1 MSSLNL
7 YDTKSRSISA
17 FKPIKKGEV
26 GIYLC
31 GATVQAPPHIGH
43 IRSGVNFDILRR
55 WLIASGYKVNFI
67 RNVTDI
73 DDKILHKAVHE
84 EIPWWE
90 VAQKYE
96 RAFTDA
102 YNWLNVLPPT
112 YEPRATG
119 HITQMIELIDKLIE
133 NGSAYAPGNGDVY
146 LEVRKV
152 KNYLELSN
160 QKLDDLLVSDDADL
174 KYKKDPRDF
183 ALWKAAKKG
192 EPSWPTPW
200 GDGRPGWHIE
210 CSAMAHAYLGES
222 FDIHGGGLDLIFP
235 HHENEIAQSAS
246 AGFGFANTWMHNAWV
261 TTSGEKMS
269 KSLGNSLQVV
279 EILKKVRG
287 IELRW
292 YLGSAHYRSMLEFSF
307 EALNESATAFKRI
320 EAFLIRA
327 EAILGKAPEV
337 LIADEFAKAM
347 NDDLAV
353 PQALAFIAES
363 MRVGNSAAEDKKVI
377 AKAAGEIRGAL
388 SILGCD
394 PKDDA
399 FKSSNSND
407 AAIDGLIKL
416 ALEQRQ
422 AARERKD
429 FAAADQIRDQIAS
442 LGITV
447 EDTSNGPRWSY

>member
-1 MSSLNL
+1 VSALKL
-7 YDTKSRSISA
+7 YDTKTRQILE

-55 WLIASGYKVNFI
+55 WLIASGFKVTFV

-84 EIPWWE
+84 EIPWWQ
-90 VAQKYE
+90 VAMKYE

-102 YNWLNVLPPT
+102 YHALNVMPPT

-119 HITQMIELIDKLIE
+119 HITQMVELMQKLIE

-146 LEVRKV
+146 LEVRKL
-152 KNYLELSN
+152 KEYLTLSN
-160 QKLDDLLVSDDADL
+160 QKLDDLQSSEDADST
-174 KYKKDPRDF
+174 YKKDPRDF
-183 ALWKAAKKG
+183 ALWKAAKQG
-192 EPSWPTPW
+192 DPSWPTPW
-200 GDGRPGWHIE
+200 GQGRPGWHLE
-210 CSAMAHAYLGES
+210 CSAMAHAYLGEE

-235 HHENEIAQSAS
+235 HHENEIAQSQA
-246 AGFGFANTWMHNAWV
+246 AGYKFAHTWMHNAWV

-269 KSLGNSLQVV
+269 KSLGNSLRVV

-292 YLGSAHYRSMLEFSF
+292 YLASAHYRSMLEFSF
-307 EALNESATAFKRI
+307 EALAESATAFKRV
-320 EAFLIRA
+320 EAFLSRA
-327 EAILGKAPEV
+327 KAVVGEQ
-337 LIADEFAKAM
+337 IQTFISDEFKAAM

-353 PQALAFIAES
+353 PQSLALIAEY
-363 MRVGNSAAEDKKVI
+363 MKIGNSAGEDKKVL
-377 AKAAGEIRGAL
+377 AKTAGQIRGIL

-394 PKDDA
+394 PFDPHFTVSK
-399 FKSSNSND
+399 SND
-407 AAIDGLIKL
+407 AALNGLIKL
-416 ALEQRQ
+416 ALDQRQ
-422 AARERKD
+422 AARDRKD
-429 FAAADQIRDQIAS
+429 FKAADEIRDQIAS

-447 EDTSNGPRWSY
+447 EDTTNGPRWSY

>member
-1 MSSLNL
+1 MSALNL
-7 YDTKSRSISA
+7 YDTKSRTVSP

-55 WLIASGYKVNFI
+55 WLTASGFNVTFV

-84 EIPWWE
+84 EIPWWQ
-90 VAQKYE
+90 VAMKYE
-96 RAFTDA
+96 RAFTEAYDA
-102 YNWLNVLPPT
+102 LNVLPPS

-119 HITQMIELIDKLIE
+119 HITQMVELMQKLID

-146 LEVRKV
+146 LEVRKL
-152 KNYLELSN
+152 KEYLTLSN
-160 QKLDDLLVSDDADL
+160 QKLDDLLSSDDSDS
-174 KYKKDPRDF
+174 KYKKDSKDF
-183 ALWKAAKKG
+183 TLWKAAKEG
-192 EPSWPTPW
+192 DPSWPTPW
-200 GDGRPGWHIE
+200 GSGRPGWHLE
-210 CSAMAHAYLGES
+210 CSAMAHAYLGEA

-235 HHENEIAQSAS
+235 HHENEIAQSNA
-246 AGFGFANTWMHNAWV
+246 AGFKFANTWMHNAWV

-320 EAFLIRA
+320 EAFLSRA
-327 EAILGKAPEV
+327 ESILGKAPEI
-337 LIADEFAKAM
+337 LIADEFASAM

-353 PQALAFIAES
+353 PLGLAFISES
-363 MRVGNSAAEDKKVI
+363 MRIGNTAGEDKKVL
-377 AKAAGEIRGAL
+377 AKTAGEIRGAL

-394 PKDDA
+394 PKDA
-399 FKSSNSND
+399 SFASGKSND
-407 AAIDGLIKL
+407 LAMDGLIKL
-416 ALEQRQ
+416 ALEQRE
-422 AARERKD
+422 AARGRKD
-429 FAAADQIRDQIAS
+429 FTAADQIRDQIAA

>member
-1 MSSLNL
+1 MSALNL
-7 YDTKSRSISA
+7 YDTKSRVVSE
-17 FKPIKKGEV
+17 FKPLKKGEV

-55 WLIASGYKVNFI
+55 WLITSGFNVTFV

-73 DDKILHKAVHE
+73 DDKILHKAAHE
-84 EIPWWE
+84 EIPWWQ
-90 VAQKYE
+90 VAMKYE

-102 YNWLNVLPPT
+102 YNALNVLPPT

-119 HITQMIELIDKLIE
+119 HITQMIELMQKLIE
-133 NGSAYAPGNGDVY
+133 NNSAYAPGNGDVY
-146 LEVRKV
+146 LEVRKQ
-152 KNYLELSN
+152 KEYLTLSN
-160 QKLDDLLVSDDADL
+160 QKLDDLQSSEDADAT
-174 KYKKDPRDF
+174 YKKDPRDF

-192 EPSWPTPW
+192 DPAWPTPW
-200 GDGRPGWHIE
+200 GAGRPGWHLE
-210 CSAMAHAYLGES
+210 CSAMAHAYLGEA

-235 HHENEIAQSAS
+235 HHENEIAQSNA
-246 AGFGFANTWMHNAWV
+246 AGHKFANTWMHNAWV

-307 EALNESATAFKRI
+307 EALAESATAFKRI
-320 EAFLIRA
+320 EAFLSRA
-327 EAILGKAPEV
+327 ESVIGKDIEIV
-337 LIADEFAKAM
+337 IADEFANAM

-353 PQALAFIAES
+353 PQGLAFIAES
-363 MRVGNSAAEDKKVI
+363 MRIGNSAGDDKKVL
-377 AKAAGEIRGAL
+377 AKTAGEIRGAL

-394 PKDDA
+394 PKDAA
-399 FKSSNSND
+399 FAKDKSND
-407 AAIDGLIKL
+407 AAMDGLIKL
-416 ALEQRQ
+416 ALAQRE

-429 FAAADQIRDQIAS
+429 FKAADEIRDQIAS

-447 EDTSNGPRWSY
+447 EDTTNGPRWSY

>member
-1 MSSLNL
+1 MSALNL
-7 YDTKSRSISA
+7 YDTKSRTVSP

-55 WLIASGYKVNFI
+55 WLIASGFNVTFV

-84 EIPWWE
+84 EIPWWQ
-90 VAQKYE
+90 VAMKYE

-102 YNWLNVLPPT
+102 YDALNVLPPS

-119 HITQMIELIDKLIE
+119 HITQMVELMQKLID

-146 LEVRKV
+146 LEVRKL
-152 KNYLELSN
+152 KEYLTLSN
-160 QKLDDLLVSDDADL
+160 QKLDDLLSSDDSDS

-183 ALWKAAKKG
+183 TLWKAAKEG
-192 EPSWPTPW
+192 DPSWPTPW
-200 GDGRPGWHIE
+200 GSGRPGWHLE
-210 CSAMAHAYLGES
+210 CSAMAHAYLGEA

-235 HHENEIAQSAS
+235 HHENEIAQSNA
-246 AGFGFANTWMHNAWV
+246 AGFKFANTWMHNAWV

-320 EAFLIRA
+320 EAFLSRA
-327 EAILGKAPEV
+327 ESILGKAPEI
-337 LIADEFAKAM
+337 LIADEFASAM

-353 PQALAFIAES
+353 PLGLAFISES
-363 MRVGNSAAEDKKVI
+363 MRIGNTAGEDKKVL
-377 AKAAGEIRGAL
+377 AKTAGEIRGAL

-394 PKDDA
+394 PKDA
-399 FKSSNSND
+399 SFASGKSND
-407 AAIDGLIKL
+407 LAMDGLIKL
-416 ALEQRQ
+416 ALEQRE
-422 AARERKD
+422 AARGRKD
-429 FAAADQIRDQIAS
+429 FTAADQIRDQIAA

>member
-7 YDTKSRSISA
+7 YDTKSRKVSS

-55 WLIASGYKVNFI
+55 WLITSGYKVTFI

-73 DDKILHKAVHE
+73 DDKIIHKAGHE
-84 EIPWWE
+84 EITWWQ
-90 VAQKYE
+90 VAAKYE

-102 YNWLNVLPPT
+102 YNKLNVLPPT

-119 HITQMIELIDKLIE
+119 HITQMIELIEKLIS

-146 LEVRKV
+146 LEVKKV
-152 KNYLELSN
+152 KNYLSLSN
-160 QKLDDLLVSDDADL
+160 QKLDDLLVADDADL
-174 KYKKDPRDF
+174 KFKKDPKDF
-183 ALWKAAKKG
+183 ALWKAAKKD

-210 CSAMAHAYLGES
+210 CSAMAHAYLGEA

-235 HHENEIAQSAS
+235 HHENEIAQSNA
-246 AGFGFANTWMHNAWV
+246 AGFGFANIWMHNAWV

-269 KSLGNSLQVV
+269 KSLGNSLQVN

-307 EALNESATAFKRI
+307 EALAESATAFKRI
-320 EAFLIRA
+320 EAFLSRA
-327 EAILGKAPEV
+327 ESILGKEIEL

-363 MRVGNSAAEDKKVI
+363 MRIGNSAAEDKKVI
-377 AKAAGEIRGAL
+377 AKTAGEIRGAL
-388 SILGCD
+388 SVLGCD
-394 PKDDA
+394 PKDAA
-399 FKSSNSND
+399 FAATQSNND
-407 AAIDGLIKL
+407 AIDGLIKL
-416 ALEQRQ
+416 ALEQRE
-422 AARERKD
+422 AARLRKD

-447 EDTSNGPRWSY
+447 EDTTNGPRWSY

>member
-1 MSSLNL
+1 MSTLNL
-7 YDTKSRSISA
+7 YDTKSRVISP

-55 WLIASGYKVNFI
+55 WLITSGYKVNFV

-119 HITQMIELIDKLIE
+119 HITQMIELIDKLID

-160 QKLDDLLVSDDADL
+160 QKLDELLVSDDADL

-192 EPSWPTPW
+192 DPSWPTPW

-222 FDIHGGGLDLIFP
+222 FDIHGGGIDLIFP
-235 HHENEIAQSAS
+235 HHENEIAQSNA
-246 AGFGFANTWMHNAWV
+246 AGYKFANTWMHNAWV

-320 EAFLIRA
+320 EAFLSRA
-327 EAILGKAPEV
+327 ESILGKAPEI
-337 LIADEFAKAM
+337 LIADEFASAM

-353 PQALAFIAES
+353 PLGLAFISES
-363 MRVGNSAAEDKKVI
+363 MRIGNTAGEDKKVL
-377 AKAAGEIRGAL
+377 AKTSGEIRGAL

-394 PKDDA
+394 PKDA
-399 FKSSNSND
+399 SFASGKSND
-407 AAIDGLIKL
+407 LAMDGLIKL
-416 ALEQRQ
+416 ALEQRE
-422 AARERKD
+422 AARGRKD
-429 FAAADQIRDQIAS
+429 FTAADQIRDQIAA

>member
-73 DDKILHKAVHE
+73 DDKILHKAIHE
-84 EIPWWE
+84 EIPWWQ

-174 KYKKDPRDF
+174 KFKKDPRDF

-246 AGFGFANTWMHNAWV
+246 AGFGFATTWMHNAWV

-320 EAFLIRA
+320 EAFLSRA

-363 MRVGNSAAEDKKVI
+363 MRVGNSASEDKKVI
-377 AKAAGEIRGAL
+377 AKTAGEIRGAL

-399 FKSSNSND
+399 FKSSNSHD

>member
-1 MSSLNL
+1 MSALNL
-7 YDTKSRSISA
+7 YNTKSRTVSP

-55 WLIASGYKVNFI
+55 WLIASGFNVTFV

-84 EIPWWE
+84 EIPWWQ
-90 VAQKYE
+90 VAMKYE
-96 RAFTDA
+96 RAFTEAYDA
-102 YNWLNVLPPT
+102 LNVLPPS

-119 HITQMIELIDKLIE
+119 HITQMVELMQKLID

-146 LEVRKV
+146 LEVRKL
-152 KNYLELSN
+152 KEYLTLSN
-160 QKLDDLLVSDDADL
+160 QKLDDLLSSDDSDS

-183 ALWKAAKKG
+183 TLWKAAKAG
-192 EPSWPTPW
+192 DPSWPTPW
-200 GDGRPGWHIE
+200 GPGRPGWHLE

-235 HHENEIAQSAS
+235 HHENEIAQSNA
-246 AGFGFANTWMHNAWV
+246 AGFKFANTWMHNAWV

-320 EAFLIRA
+320 EAFLSRA
-327 EAILGKAPEV
+327 ESILGKAPEI
-337 LIADEFAKAM
+337 LIADEFASAM

-353 PQALAFIAES
+353 PLGLAFISES
-363 MRVGNSAAEDKKVI
+363 MRIGNTAGEDKKVL
-377 AKAAGEIRGAL
+377 AKTAGEIRGAL

-394 PKDDA
+394 PKDA
-399 FKSSNSND
+399 SFASGKSND
-407 AAIDGLIKL
+407 LAMDGLIKL
-416 ALEQRQ
+416 ALEQRE
-422 AARERKD
+422 AARVRKD
-429 FAAADQIRDQIAS
+429 FTAADQIRDQIAA